1 MKKTKE
7 TFLNLFSKY
16 RTTIYSGIIFTFLT
30 HFYYF
35 TKRLANEDDLSYL
48 LFGDNAITS
57 GRWNTGTLF
66 TTTLMSPAV
75 KFIFVLL
82 VITLCSILICD
93 IFKIKSKTNQILI
106 PLLLAT
112 FPTLALSFSYL
123 FMVEVY
129 MVSLLLSVLAVWI
142 TLKFKYGFIIG
153 SFAIAFSL
161 GSYQAYIS
169 FSVALVITYI
179 IKEILNKKDSK
190 ELLKIILKL
199 FLMGILGILFYFII
213 LLKD

>member
-1 MKKTKE
+1 MYLRREKNKMKNLKE
-7 TFLNLFSKY
+7 IIQKLFSKY
-16 RTTIYSGIIFTFLT
+16 KLTIYSGIIFTFLT

-57 GRWNTGTLF
+57 GRWNAGTLF

-75 KFIFVLL
+75 KLIFVLL

-129 MVSLLLSVLAVWI
+129 MVSLLLSVFAVWI
-142 TLKFKYGFIIG
+142 TLKFKYGFI
-153 SFAIAFSL
+153 L
-161 GSYQAYIS
+161 GSIYKFCGCIS
-169 FSVALVITYI
+169 NNIYYKRDT
-179 IKEILNKKDSK
+179 K
-190 ELLKIILKL
+190 
-199 FLMGILGILFYFII
+199 
-213 LLKD
+213 